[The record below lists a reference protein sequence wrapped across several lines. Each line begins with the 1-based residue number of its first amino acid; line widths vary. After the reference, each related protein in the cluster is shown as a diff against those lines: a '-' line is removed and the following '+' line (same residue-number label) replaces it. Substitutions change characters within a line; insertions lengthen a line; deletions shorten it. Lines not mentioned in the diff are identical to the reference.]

1 MVLEN
6 LYLRKAISKA
16 GYVVIVKTC
25 QKSSR
30 KGKLDYISP
39 NATMLG
45 MNIEL
50 INKGLKLT
58 EDYIFP
64 EDREKVIQN
73 VIEAWNA
80 GVESY
85 THEYRMVGDDG
96 TLYNVCNEIYVEDIN
111 EESIRIEMYIK
122 NAGNKASAPHQ
133 NNFLGTPADT
143 RTEKTESLEDNV
155 WFEEVMNL
163 FAKITKLYS
172 AFVDLD
178 GRVVYPPVGPATNLG
193 DFYDLFEKPEYKEY
207 YKFIKD
213 TAINSREAVV
223 IERKEG
229 GDGRICAAPIMLNGQ
244 VIGIWLLASYT
255 REETEKLLE
264 LSEDHKKMGALLS
277 EYAYKAQKLG
287 VESAKSRGAGI
298 KLREELAKQSIIVD
312 ALSKINS
319 KLIDSVDQ
327 VIAEVLRDVGIN
339 MSLDKV
345 MFYKVSQNP
354 TEGFAIES
362 CWDPTGHNYVDGELD
377 TIPKNKYIFVH
388 EFEENNGQYYV
399 DSSNMTEAKKL
410 VLMNYGFK
418 SFIAQAIYMNDTL
431 YGMLVFANFKSE
443 RIWTNEEL
451 RFAKS
456 ITLVIQNMIEN
467 AYGDDNIR
475 NVNNHLIETY
485 NNFNVGIFVR
495 DAYTGEVLFS
505 NRYMNNMLGYDFL
518 HGDSRELIT
527 DLHDKF
533 DNISGMRKPF
543 ITKNKI
549 TSWTSYI
556 QKLDAIVDITE
567 IKIEWLSGQPASLM
581 ILRKAKE
588 S

>member
-73 VIEAWNA
+73 VIEARNA

-143 RTEKTESLEDNV
+143 KTEKTESLEDNV

-505 NRYMNNMLGYDFL
+505 NKYMNNMLGYDFL